1 MKGTEERVAIKVIP
15 VGENDDIEDIQKEI
29 AMLKECDHPNVVHY
43 LVSSCGLC
51 QYSPDPGMRPCFHE
65 VL

>member
-51 QYSPDPGMRPCFHE
+51 QC
-65 VL
+65 